1 MRSIPKWLIKQ
12 VADGNNNKSDLGILS
27 FPIRHVQV
35 YHGGVTR
42 KMQCG
47 GQYFSR
53 SEKFVAFKEA
63 LRSYSK
69 HQQQLLKKAP
79 LS

>member
-1 MRSIPKWLIKQ
+1 METTISLILGFCPFQSGTYRSIMEVLL
-12 VADGNNNKSDLGILS
+12 A
-27 FPIRHVQV
+27 
-35 YHGGVTR
+35 